1 MFISKIKITSVSIAT
16 VAIFALSALPA
27 AALSVGAS
35 VDASVSAS
43 AAGTNASADASA
55 SAKLSTV
62 ITRAD
67 ADVAARI
74 TALNNLSTRVAAM
87 KNESAAEKA
96 SIASQVETNITGLTA
111 LKAKIDADTTAAA
124 ASTDAKTIFTAYRI
138 YALVIPQGWIIAAG
152 DRVTTIDNL
161 MTSLAAKIQARVS
174 ADQAAGKN
182 VAALITTL
190 ADMNAKV
197 TDANA
202 QSASAQADV
211 SALVPDQGNA
221 SIAASNKTAL
231 VASRAKIKTATD
243 DLKAA
248 RKDVTALLAGLKSL
262 GNVSASASTS
272 ASIQ

>member
-124 ASTDAKTIFTAYRI
+124 AATDAKTIFTAYRI